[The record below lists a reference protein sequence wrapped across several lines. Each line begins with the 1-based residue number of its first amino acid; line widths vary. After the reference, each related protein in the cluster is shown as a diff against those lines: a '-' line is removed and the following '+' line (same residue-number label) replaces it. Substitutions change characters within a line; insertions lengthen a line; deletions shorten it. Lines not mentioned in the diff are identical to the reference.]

1 MKNLYNIMASQSFK
15 HWFVP
20 PLAVAPDF
28 QVRGI
33 GVREQMPPCV
43 INRPAGKE
51 DYLFM
56 FFYDTVQVEDNGHK
70 EFRAP
75 DSFKIWEPGQ
85 KQWYG
90 HPEKSWNHSWIHCQ
104 GTFVHRVLKTER
116 MPLNRT
122 LSLPDAALAE
132 KALLEIHGE
141 LTGFFPPHR
150 TIVKH
155 LFENW
160 VCRMARM
167 LACRDRAENIP
178 PKLLET
184 KQFIEMHFTEKLR
197 LGDLA
202 FRACLS
208 VPHFCS
214 EFKRYFKV
222 SALSYAIG
230 LRLHWASQELRNQ
243 NRTISEIAVLAGFSD
258 LFYFSRLFKKHFGVS
273 PRLMRRR
280 WLSPA
285 RPGKKNRP

>member
-1 MKNLYNIMASQSFK
+1 MGIVMKNLHNIMISHGFK

-28 QVRGI
+28 QIRGI
-33 GVREQMPPCV
+33 GVRELMPPCI

-56 FFYDTVQVEDNGHK
+56 FFYDSVQIEDYGHK

-90 HPEKSWNHSWIHCQ
+90 HPEKSWNHSWIHCK
-104 GTFVHRVLKTER
+104 GAFVSRLLKTKR
-116 MPLNRT
+116 LPLNRT
-122 LSLPDAALAE
+122 LSLPDPALAE
-132 KALLEIHGE
+132 KALLEIHAE
-141 LTGFFPPHR
+141 LTGFSSPHPV
-150 TIVKH
+150 IVKH

-160 VCRMARM
+160 IYRIARM
-167 LACRDRAENIP
+167 LSPRAQTKNVP
-178 PKLLET
+178 GKLLET
-184 KQFIEMHFTEKLR
+184 KQFIEIHFAEKLR
-197 LGDLA
+197 LGSLA
-202 FRACLS
+202 GRACLS

-214 EFKRYFKV
+214 EFKRLFKV
-222 SALSYAIG
+222 SALHYAIQ
-230 LRLHWASQELRNQ
+230 LRLHWAAQELRNQ

-258 LFYFSRLFKKHFGVS
+258 LFYFSRLFKKYFGVS

-280 WLSPA
+280 WSI
-285 RPGKKNRP
+285 PGKNRS